1 VDAEPPRGGHPFLA
15 RRFEDEAGLRRRVE
29 VAERLGIPPSQ
40 LDGREPV
47 EETRHFYDRQKR
59 LVRSVTT
66 REQRYTEQDRAE
78 LLALAMYRDGLCPL
92 CGKPLRVCTSHEA
105 DGPGFAPDY
114 TVCRAT
120 LARIERL
127 NGMTDGG
134 KRQLPNSPAYLWT
147 VATIPRG

>member
-1 VDAEPPRGGHPFLA
+1 
-15 RRFEDEAGLRRRVE
+15 
-29 VAERLGIPPSQ
+29 
-40 LDGREPV
+40 
-47 EETRHFYDRQKR
+47 
-59 LVRSVTT
+59 
-66 REQRYTEQDRAE
+66 
-78 LLALAMYRDGLCPL
+78 M
-92 CGKPLRVCTSHEA
+92 CTSHEA

-134 KRQLPNSPAYLWT
+134 KKPLPNSPAYLWT